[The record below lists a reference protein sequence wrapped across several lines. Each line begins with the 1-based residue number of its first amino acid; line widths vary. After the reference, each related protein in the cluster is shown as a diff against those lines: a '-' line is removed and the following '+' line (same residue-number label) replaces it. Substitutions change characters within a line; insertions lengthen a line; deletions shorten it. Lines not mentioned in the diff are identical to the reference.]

1 MKKILL
7 TILPLLLIVGCSEPI
22 TDITDID
29 GNTYKTVKIGR
40 QIWMAENLKVT
51 RYRNGDPIPNIDFQP
66 VKETVQEAYVGPDYF
81 DKSGY
86 RKALMNNPLN
96 ISQYELKSMYTQ
108 SSSTPSYRTVVRFKS
123 RPDTIDWFQTEQGA
137 YCNYNNNENNVETY
151 GGLYNWYTVNDKRGL
166 APEGWH
172 IPTDEEWNKLVD
184 YLGGDKKG
192 RPAGD
197 KLRSTGTYEPP
208 VPVHRCTWPGGHR
221 TLYRDMSS
229 KEIEEM
235 NKDKIAEYVDTS
247 GLWKKDDALVAT
259 DESGFTALPAGCRE
273 YDDCNYYAMGTIAYF
288 WSSTEHGSG
297 SAWNRDLYYSS
308 RGVYRG
314 TRDKNYGLSV
324 RCIKD

>member
-1 MKKILL
+1 MKQ
-7 TILPLLLIVGCSEPI
+7 TLLIITALMLVVGCSEPI

-66 VKETVQEAYVGPDYF
+66 VKDTVLVPFIQEYLILEGPF
-81 DKSGY
+81 KGQ
-86 RKALMNNPLN
+86 KW
-96 ISQYELKSMYTQ
+96 
-108 SSSTPSYRTVVRFKS
+108 SSSTPMRFPEVRFKS
-123 RPDTIDWFQTEQGA
+123 RTDTIDWFQTKQGA

-151 GGLYNWYTVNDKRGL
+151 GRLYNWYTVNDKRGL

-221 TLYRDMSS
+221 LLYMDMSS
-229 KEIEEM
+229 KEREEL

-324 RCIKD
+324 RCIRD